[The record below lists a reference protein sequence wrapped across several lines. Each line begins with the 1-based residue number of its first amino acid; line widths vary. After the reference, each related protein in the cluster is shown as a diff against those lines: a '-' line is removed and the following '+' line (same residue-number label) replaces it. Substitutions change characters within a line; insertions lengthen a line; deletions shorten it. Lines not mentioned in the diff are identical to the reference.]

1 MSDIHFI
8 PAGDQ
13 LKDLI
18 SQPQCTVP
26 MINKILKERG
36 VFCFSSEKLN
46 TVPNLIM
53 SFLSPEESYELLN
66 SIKTKEKL
74 DKINFRDFLMKDDV
88 NLLHHLSG
96 VVEQEN
102 ILKKDYLNYQISDF
116 NDFTSLDGKSSDA
129 IVMDFEVCRTDI
141 LDDWYITEKF
151 FKGSVEIKKEKNEQV
166 NNLLMNVRLNHT
178 SPETKEIADI
188 ILSQIQEHM
197 KKTI

>member
-1 MSDIHFI
+1 
-8 PAGDQ
+8 
-13 LKDLI
+13 
-18 SQPQCTVP
+18 
-26 MINKILKERG
+26 
-36 VFCFSSEKLN
+36 
-46 TVPNLIM
+46 
-53 SFLSPEESYELLN
+53 LSPEESYELLN